1 MLKNKLMDIWVVPP
15 SWLRFLII
23 TLLVLGLFFRLGNL
37 DRKVYWFDETYTSL
51 RTAGFTE
58 AELVQNLSNAGII
71 DRETLQKYQ
80 RPSSEKTVIDTLKSL
95 ALEDPQHPPFYYLL
109 ARFWMQIFGNS
120 VRAMRSLP
128 ALISLLAFPSMYW
141 LCLELFESPLVAWT
155 SLALLAISPLHILY
169 AQEAREYSLWT
180 VTILLSS
187 AALLRAMRIKTNIS
201 WLIYALTLTANLY
214 AFLLAFFVAIG
225 HGIYVLVIEKF
236 KLSKTLISYCLASLI
251 GFIAFL
257 PWIAVV
263 LLNRVQSQSVTAWT
277 GVIKKP
283 LWELFQI
290 WGINF
295 SRVFIDFNYSSQ
307 DTLISK
313 ALLAFAVI
321 ILLALLGYS
330 LDFLCRTASRRSWLF
345 ILTLMG
351 SITLP
356 FMLADLVLG
365 GVRSTTPRY
374 FIPCYLG
381 IQLAIAYLFANKIIA
396 INHKAEQQKL
406 WQVIMAIIISV
417 GVLSCVK
424 SSQAETWWHQTLNRD
439 TSAVAE
445 IINKAE
451 RPLLI
456 SNNSPANILSLSY
469 RLDPKVKYLYKP
481 ECYTSCNAL
490 KSRNI
495 KTETEYQL
503 NIPEIPQGFT
513 DVFLLETSPS
523 EEWKRNIAENQTYK
537 ITPMLNPSSDE
548 FVSWLW
554 KLKKRY

>member
-1 MLKNKLMDIWVVPP
+1 MLKNKLMDTWGVPP

-23 TLLVLGLFFRLGNL
+23 ALLVLGLFFRLGNL

-120 VRAMRSLP
+120 VTAMRSLP

-141 LCLELFESPLVAWT
+141 LCLELFESPLVGWI
-155 SLALLAISPLHILY
+155 SLAMLAVSPLHILY

-187 AALLRAMRIKTNIS
+187 AALLRALRLNTNVS

-214 AFLLAFFVAIG
+214 AFLLSFFVVIG
-225 HGIYVLVIEKF
+225 HGIYVIVIGKF
-236 KLSKTLISYCLASLI
+236 KFSKILIPYFLTSLI

-263 LLNRVQSQSVTAWT
+263 LLNRVQAQSVTAWT

-283 LWELFQI
+283 LWELFKI

-295 SRVFIDFNYSSQ
+295 SRVFVDFNYSSQ
-307 DTLISK
+307 DTLISQVF
-313 ALLAFAVI
+313 LAFAVI

-330 LDFLCRTASRRSWLF
+330 LYFLCITASQRRWLF
-345 ILTLMG
+345 VLTLMG

-356 FMLADLVLG
+356 FMLADVILG

-396 INHKAEQQKL
+396 INHKAGQQKS

-424 SSQAETWWHQTLNRD
+424 NSQAETWWHQTLNRD
-439 TSAVAE
+439 TPAVAK

-456 SNNSPANILSLSY
+456 SNNNPANILSLSY
-469 RLDPKVKYLYKP
+469 RLEPKVKYLYKP

-495 KTETEYQL
+495 KAETEYQL

-554 KLKKRY
+554 KFKKRY

>member
-1 MLKNKLMDIWVVPP
+1 MLKNKLMDFWVVPP

-23 TLLVLGLFFRLGNL
+23 VLLLLGLFFRLGNL
-37 DRKVYWFDETYTSL
+37 NSKVYWFDETYTSL

-58 AELVQNLSNAGII
+58 VELVQNLSNTEII

-80 RPSSEKTVIDTLKSL
+80 RPSSEKTVVDTLKSL

-120 VRAMRSLP
+120 VTAMRSLP

-141 LCLELFESPLVAWT
+141 LCLELFESPLVGWI
-155 SLALLAISPLHILY
+155 SLAMLAVSPLHILY

-180 VTILLSS
+180 VTILLSN
-187 AALLRAMRIKTNIS
+187 AALLRAMRLKTKAS
-201 WLIYALTLTANLY
+201 WLIYALSLAANLY
-214 AFLLAFFVAIG
+214 AFLLAFFVSIG
-225 HGIYVLVIEKF
+225 HGIYVLVMEKM
-236 KLSKTLISYCLASLI
+236 KVSKTLISYFLASII
-251 GFIAFL
+251 GYIAFI

-263 LLNRVQSQSVTAWT
+263 LLNRVQAQSVTAWT

-283 LWELFQI
+283 LWELLKI
-290 WGINF
+290 WGVNF
-295 SRVFIDFNYSSQ
+295 SRVFVDFNYSSQ
-307 DTLISK
+307 D
-313 ALLAFAVI
+313 ALASQVFLAFAVI
-321 ILLALLGYS
+321 LLVALLGYS
-330 LDFLCRTASRRSWLF
+330 LYFLCRNAPQRSWLF

-356 FMLADLVLG
+356 FILPDLVLG

-381 IQLAIAYLFANKIIA
+381 IQLAVAYLFGNKIIA
-396 INHKAEQQKL
+396 INHTGKQKL
-406 WQVIMAIIISV
+406 WQIIMAITISV
-417 GVLSCVK
+417 GVLSCAI
-424 SSQAETWWHQTLNRD
+424 SSQAKTWWHQTLNRD
-439 TSAVAE
+439 TPAVAE

-451 RPLLI
+451 SPLLI
-456 SNNSPANILSLSY
+456 SNNNPANILSLSY
-469 RLDPKVKYLYKP
+469 QLEPKVRFLYKP

-495 KTETEYQL
+495 NTETEYQL

-513 DVFLLETSPS
+513 EVFLLETSPS
-523 EEWKRNIAENQTYK
+523 EEWKRQLAENRTYK
-537 ITPMLNPSSDE
+537 IIPKLNPSSEE

-554 KLKKRY
+554 QIKK

>member
-23 TLLVLGLFFRLGNL
+23 ALLVLGLFFRLGNL

-71 DRETLQKYQ
+71 DWETLQKYQ

-95 ALEDPQHPPFYYLL
+95 AIEDPQHPPFYYLL

-120 VRAMRSLP
+120 VTAMRSLP
-128 ALISLLAFPSMYW
+128 ALISLLAFPSLYW
-141 LCLELFESPLVAWT
+141 LCLELFESPLVGWI
-155 SLALLAISPLHILY
+155 SLAMLSVSPLHILY

-187 AALLRAMRIKTNIS
+187 AALLQAMRLNTNVS

-214 AFLLAFFVAIG
+214 AFLLSFFVAIG
-225 HGIYVLVIEKF
+225 HGIYVIVIEKF
-236 KLSKTLISYCLASLI
+236 KFSRTLMSYFLASLI
-251 GFIAFL
+251 GFIAFI

-263 LLNRVQSQSVTAWT
+263 LLNRVQAQSVTAWT

-283 LWELFQI
+283 LWELVKI

-307 DTLISK
+307 DTLNSQIF
-313 ALLAFAVI
+313 LAFTVI
-321 ILLALLGYS
+321 ILVVLLGYS
-330 LDFLCRTASRRSWLF
+330 LYFLCITASPRIWLF

-356 FMLADLVLG
+356 FMLADLILG

-381 IQLAIAYLFANKIIA
+381 IQLAIAYLFANKIVA

-406 WQVIMAIIISV
+406 WRVIMAITISI
-417 GVLSCVK
+417 GVSSCVK
-424 SSQAETWWHQTLNRD
+424 SSQSETWWHQTLNRD
-439 TSAVAE
+439 TPAVAE

-456 SNNSPANILSLSY
+456 SNNNPANILSLSY
-469 RLDPKVKYLYKP
+469 RLDPKVRFLYKP

-495 KTETEYQL
+495 MTETEYQL
-503 NIPEIPQGFT
+503 NLPEIPQGFT
-513 DVFLLETSPS
+513 DIFLLETSPS
-523 EEWKRNIAENQTYK
+523 EEWKRKIAENKTYK
-537 ITPMLNPSSDE
+537 IKPKLNPNSEE

-554 KLKKRY
+554 QLTKR